1 MLQVFQYFQ
10 GEEWI
15 WDIGVGGGGK
25 IGNFGGGGGEG
36 GGVQFISKFTQ
47 SFTDN
52 HTCMYS
58 SVQYTAERTLCDGQ

>member
-36 GGVQFISKFTQ
+36 GGVFNSSPNSHRASLTTI
-47 SFTDN
+47 
-52 HTCMYS
+52 HIYS
-58 SVQYTAERTLCDGQ
+58 SVYCRENFM